1 MTKPTCCELGSPLH
15 EFKAIHNKG
24 FPPWS
29 TFFLLTDARTLLGT
43 VLVLSYLIGQG
54 AGETSFLEPNTV
66 SKMKTHL
73 QVLLRRNKRKKME
86 KIKKTARKREAGVK
100 K

>member
-1 MTKPTCCELGSPLH
+1 MSSKPSTTKAFSHGAHSFCSLMPEHSWEP
-15 EFKAIHNKG
+15 
-24 FPPWS
+24 
-29 TFFLLTDARTLLGT
+29 

-86 KIKKTARKREAGVK
+86 KN
-100 K
+100 